1 MRASRDG
8 FVALMDAVIFTAVV
22 MLAMSAVL
30 GLGLQGGEDDR
41 DPGVLLD
48 EILSAEVRMSDL
60 VEGGDGTLVRV
71 SDLCALMLAT
81 DQPGVERY
89 LVDLLEAFSDGRG
102 YLLELGFGSSE
113 MSLGDGGGIPV
124 SSAEAS
130 VPVTTG
136 GVLEARLS
144 LFAS

>member
-1 MRASRDG
+1 
-8 FVALMDAVIFTAVV
+8 MDAVIFTVVV
-22 MLAMSAVL
+22 MLAMSAIL

-41 DPGVLLD
+41 DPGVFLD

-71 SDLCALMLAT
+71 SDLCALMLVT

-89 LVDLLEAFSDGRG
+89 LVELLETFSDGRR
-102 YLLELGFGSSE
+102 YLLELGFGSRE
-113 MSLGDGGGIPV
+113 VSLGIGEGLLA
-124 SSAEAS
+124 SSAETS

-144 LFAS
+144 LFIS